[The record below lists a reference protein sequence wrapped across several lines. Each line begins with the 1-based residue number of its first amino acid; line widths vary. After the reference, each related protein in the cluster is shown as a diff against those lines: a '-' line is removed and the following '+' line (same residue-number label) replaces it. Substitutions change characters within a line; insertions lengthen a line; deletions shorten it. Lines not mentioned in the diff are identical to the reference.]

1 MAYTVFYEQVK
12 EFMNHFILILLLLF
26 GAVMVA
32 KGSIS
37 PGELAAM
44 LVYFTVTQTL
54 FNDVIDMIQS
64 YPLMMNAANR
74 VCEFY
79 ADPEII
85 SGESVECFSNISG
98 ENLAFSYSDKNVFEN
113 LNFSIHRGEKV
124 AICGENGH
132 GKSTLIKMLGS
143 LLKNY
148 SGNLKINDRD
158 LRTVNIEDWRR
169 LIAFAPQDPIL
180 FRTTVRENVM
190 MPNAAIDREVVDSL
204 MNDFGILDLADREID
219 ADAKLS
225 GGEKQK
231 ISIIRALLKESEVL
245 ILDEPSNHLDQNS
258 IAVLK
263 RYISQTPKT
272 VLLISHDPCL
282 LNIAERSVQ
291 F

>member
-1 MAYTVFYEQVK
+1 MVLLAAIKLLLPLFFKEPLAEFNRQEKQYLAMRRDYESDAVTNLHIIKMWGIKKSVLDRIKKLFQKYYEETASRQMAYTVFYEQVK

-132 GKSTLIKMLGS
+132 GKSTLIKML
-143 LLKNY
+143 
-148 SGNLKINDRD
+148 
-158 LRTVNIEDWRR
+158 
-169 LIAFAPQDPIL
+169 
-180 FRTTVRENVM
+180 
-190 MPNAAIDREVVDSL
+190 
-204 MNDFGILDLADREID
+204 
-219 ADAKLS
+219 
-225 GGEKQK
+225 
-231 ISIIRALLKESEVL
+231 
-245 ILDEPSNHLDQNS
+245 
-258 IAVLK
+258 
-263 RYISQTPKT
+263 
-272 VLLISHDPCL
+272 
-282 LNIAERSVQ
+282 
-291 F
+291 